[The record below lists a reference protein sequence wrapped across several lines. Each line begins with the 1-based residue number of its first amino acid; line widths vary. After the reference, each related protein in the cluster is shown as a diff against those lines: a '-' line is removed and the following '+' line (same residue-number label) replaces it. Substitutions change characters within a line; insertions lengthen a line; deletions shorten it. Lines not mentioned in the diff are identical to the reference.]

1 MLLIIDGWQSVAGK
15 TPDRFLDGL
24 GARPDN
30 VISLVHV
37 VQCVWVKRQVW
48 FPVYFSL
55 PQLSTFVVVFSDGG
69 APGPGG
75 HPGGG
80 DPWGMTNTS
89 LPGGSY
95 PSSSMLPSSA
105 QYTQASSYP
114 MGHRD
119 SMVSICLCNKT
130 FVI

>member
-1 MLLIIDGWQSVAGK
+1 MYDV
-15 TPDRFLDGL
+15 GL
-24 GARPDN
+24 GFQID
-30 VISLVHV
+30 SLCMSYALTIIVNG
-37 VQCVWVKRQVW
+37 
-48 FPVYFSL
+48 YMIFS
-55 PQLSTFVVVFSDGG
+55 PSDGG

-105 QYTQASSYP
+105 QYSQASSYP

-119 SMVSICLCNKT
+119 SMVSYVDVSLY
-130 FVI
+130 